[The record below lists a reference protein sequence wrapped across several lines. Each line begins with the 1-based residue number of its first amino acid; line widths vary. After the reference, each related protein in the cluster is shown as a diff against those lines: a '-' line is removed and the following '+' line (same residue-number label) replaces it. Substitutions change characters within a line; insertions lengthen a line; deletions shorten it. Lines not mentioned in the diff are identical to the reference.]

1 MANKYD
7 ERSEDHGGFATGAKL
22 ETTTTHHEVNRDLA
36 AQTQLTIV
44 SVVHFPT
51 RVIATDEN
59 GIEWTLPLHSVK
71 ILEPVVQKDESD
83 VKSRDEGKTIR
94 QTNDVSVDSALEDS

>member
-7 ERSEDHGGFATGAKL
+7 EKSEAHGGFATGAKL
-22 ETTTTHHEVNRDLA
+22 ETTTIQHEVNRDLA

-51 RVIATDEN
+51 RVIAIDEY

-71 ILEPVVQKDESD
+71 ILEPVVQKDEPD
-83 VKSRDEGKTIR
+83 VKSRDDG
-94 QTNDVSVDSALEDS
+94 

>member
-7 ERSEDHGGFATGAKL
+7 ERSEEHGGFAAGAKV
-22 ETTTTHHEVNRDLA
+22 ETTTHHHEVNRDLA
-36 AQTQLTIV
+36 AQTKLTIV
-44 SVVHFPT
+44 SVAHFPT

-71 ILEPVVQKDESD
+71 ILDPGVKKDEPD
-83 VKSRDEGKTIR
+83 VNVRDDG
-94 QTNDVSVDSALEDS
+94 

>member
-36 AQTQLTIV
+36 VQTQLTIV
-44 SVVHFPT
+44 SVVHYPT
-51 RVIATDEN
+51 RIVATDEN
-59 GIEWTLPLHSVK
+59 GVEWTLPLHSAR
-71 ILEPVVQKDESD
+71 ILEPVVQNDEPD
-83 VKSRDEGKTIR
+83 VGDPDNG
-94 QTNDVSVDSALEDS
+94 

>member
-1 MANKYD
+1 MANIYD
-7 ERSEDHGGFATGAKL
+7 ERSDGHAGFSTGTKI
-22 ETTTTHHEVNRDLA
+22 ETTIDHHEVNRDLA

-44 SVVHFPT
+44 SVAHFPT

-71 ILEPVVQKDESD
+71 ILEPDVQNDELGVGD
-83 VKSRDEGKTIR
+83 PDNG
-94 QTNDVSVDSALEDS
+94 

>member
-7 ERSEDHGGFATGAKL
+7 GRSEGHGGFAAGAKL

-44 SVVHFPT
+44 SVIHFPT

-59 GIEWTLPLHSVK
+59 GIEWTLPLHSVR
-71 ILEPVVQKDESD
+71 ILEPVVQNDEPDVDNSD
-83 VKSRDEGKTIR
+83 NG
-94 QTNDVSVDSALEDS
+94 